1 MHKPRIRKLNTIA
14 FPLPMIV
21 TFALAAAITVA
32 STASGQTDATV
43 DTLAG
48 AAADASEATRTV
60 RPAAVTPYLQQ
71 LVAIG
76 SHDDTPVRRWTKLAT
91 DASALQRLVAIDE
104 LARAARFDSRAATV
118 VRLLA
123 AHDSDPRVRQKATL
137 IAPRLARRLTVHVRR
152 ESSDDM
158 PAVRVGWKH
167 YAADELDTLVSAL
180 TQETT
185 DPQEVAAI
193 TLSHGLTPSGELE
206 AALVLAGGAETWAD
220 IEPIVQAMSAVG
232 VKRIAAVST
241 TSRGQ
246 LTPDAVNLS
255 LPERPRKLLTV
266 DTNATPP
273 LKILLGRTSNETT
286 IRVVGLSD
294 PQPSFAALTANL
306 RALCRSAG
314 NPTGPYT
321 VDDAVVIDAGDSV
334 HWLEVVEA
342 INAVRTA
349 GFRTVVMASIVPP
362 DDTDNPI
369 DDGGDASP
377 TAADPDYGPE
387 LPEDAVVMFG
397 TNLGQADSV
406 VYVVDASGSQIA
418 TMSHVMRE
426 LQQSIGRLND
436 TQKFDVL
443 FFRDGEAHQ
452 IPPTGMRL
460 ATQTERDRAVS
471 WLTPA
476 HNRARPA
483 GRTDPIPALKVAFG
497 YKPQLIVI
505 ISDNIRGDALS
516 GHDHAT
522 LMRAIDKLDPHDR
535 IRVSTVQW
543 LYPDSVGTL
552 AAMSKATDGVHRF
565 VSPKDAGLTGRLP
578 AVDPKIEDRTSGK

>member
-1 MHKPRIRKLNTIA
+1 MSIQRYLRSTA
-14 FPLPMIV
+14 RV
-21 TFALAAAITVA
+21 TAAIVLVVA
-32 STASGQTDATV
+32 GYAASASGQTDATV
-43 DTLAG
+43 NTLAD
-48 AAADASEATRTV
+48 AAADSPESTRTV
-60 RPAAVTPYLQQ
+60 QPAAVTPYLQQ
-71 LVAIG
+71 LLAIG
-76 SHDDTPVRRWTKLAT
+76 SHDDAPVLRWTTLAT

-104 LARAARFDSRAATV
+104 LARAARFDSRAATI

-152 ESSDDM
+152 GTSDDT

-167 YAADELDTLVSAL
+167 YPTDQLDTLVGAL
-180 TQETT
+180 TQEPV
-185 DPQEVAAI
+185 DPQQVAAI
-193 TLSHGLTPSGELE
+193 TLAHGLTPSGEME
-206 AALVLAGGAETWAD
+206 AALVLAGGAEPWAS
-220 IEPIVQAMSAVG
+220 IEPIVQSLSVIG
-232 VKRIAAVST
+232 VDRIAAVST

-246 LTPDAVNLS
+246 LTPDAVNLT
-255 LPERPRKLLTV
+255 LPDRPRGLLTV
-266 DTNATPP
+266 DANASPP
-273 LKILLGRTSNETT
+273 LKILLGRTDDETT

-362 DDTDNPI
+362 DNGDDPI
-369 DDGGDASP
+369 DEGDDSVP
-377 TAADPDYGPE
+377 TAVEPEYQPE

-397 TNLGQADSV
+397 KNLGQADSV
-406 VYVVDASGSQIA
+406 VYVIDASGSQIA
-418 TMSHVMRE
+418 TISHVMRE
-426 LQQSIGRLND
+426 LQRSVGRLNES
-436 TQKFDVL
+436 QKFDVL
-443 FFRDGEAHQ
+443 FFRDGEAEQ

-460 ATQTERDRAVS
+460 ATQKERDRAIS
-471 WLTPA
+471 WLTPKY
-476 HNRARPA
+476 NRARPA

-505 ISDNIRGDALS
+505 VSDDIRGDALS

-522 LMRAIDKLDPHDR
+522 LMRKIDELDPHNR

-552 AAMSKATDGVHRF
+552 AAMSEATGGVHQF
-565 VSPKDAGLTGRLP
+565 VTPKDVGLDGRLP
-578 AVDPKIEDRTSGK
+578 SIDPKIEDRTSAK